1 LALVVACLAV
11 LAFIVTCHVLK
22 IVTVARRVLTTAHR
36 GMTAMRD
43 PALNDDAKEQAA
55 RQAAVGLFSGF
66 LSITLRSI
74 IAVLASAAVI
84 YGADLMGLVP
94 ASAAIDRLASWEFII
109 ATTVVLT
116 AGYVIVVRAFPVASQ
131 R

>member
-11 LAFIVTCHVLK
+11 LGFIVACHVLK
-22 IVTVARRVLTTAHR
+22 IVTVARGVLTTAHH
-36 GMTAMRD
+36 GMSAMRD
-43 PALNDDAKEQAA
+43 PAIDDDAKERAA
-55 RQAAVGLFSGF
+55 RQAAVDLFSGF
-66 LSITLRSI
+66 FSITFRSI
-74 IAVLASAAVI
+74 IALLASATVV

-94 ASAAIDRLASWEFII
+94 ASAAIDRLGSWEFIV

-116 AGYVIVVRAFPVASQ
+116 AGYLIVIRASPAGSQ